1 MQTEPEEASNHKSAF
16 LGLVTLTFDLKING
30 FLVLVVEYFGMKF
43 VSHRDILQQIRQ
55 FCWRAYPVTTVG
67 VGYK

>member
-55 FCWRAYPVTTVG
+55 FC
-67 VGYK
+67 